1 MLAQKCTGAFIICH
15 NMSIKGA
22 RKRPDMRILCRIA
35 RGSEASRNPLESLQR
50 RTEAG
55 GIARGSEASRNP
67 SESLQRRTE
76 AGRIARGSEASRNP
90 LESLQRR
97 TEAGGDCERERS
109 EPQSR
114 PITRQMMF
122 LGLYGIRNP
131 VLTNS
136 PGVFII

>member
-35 RGSEASRNPLESLQR
+35 RGSEASRNPSESLQR

-55 GIARGSEASRNP
+55 G
-67 SESLQRRTE
+67 
-76 AGRIARGSEASRNP
+76 IARGSEASRNP

-97 TEAGGDCERERS
+97 TEAGGILWAYKQNS
-109 EPQSR
+109 
-114 PITRQMMF
+114 
-122 LGLYGIRNP
+122 LIRAQDSDMDPDSNTLRCP
-131 VLTNS
+131 YQV
-136 PGVFII
+136 

>member
-35 RGSEASRNPLESLQR
+35 RGSEASRNPSESLQR

-97 TEAGGDCERERS
+97 TEAGGILWAYKQNS
-109 EPQSR
+109 
-114 PITRQMMF
+114 
-122 LGLYGIRNP
+122 LIRAQDSDMDPDSNTLRCP
-131 VLTNS
+131 YQV
-136 PGVFII
+136 

>member
-35 RGSEASRNPLESLQR
+35 RE
-50 RTEAG
+50 
-55 GIARGSEASRNP
+55 
-67 SESLQRRTE
+67 
-76 AGRIARGSEASRNP
+76 SEASRNP

-114 PITRQMMF
+114 PITRQMLF
-122 LGLYGIRNP
+122 LGLYGKNASKSPQSNGDGAVPYGSFRNMNGK
-131 VLTNS
+131 VNEE
-136 PGVFII
+136 

>member
-35 RGSEASRNPLESLQR
+35 RE
-50 RTEAG
+50 
-55 GIARGSEASRNP
+55 
-67 SESLQRRTE
+67 
-76 AGRIARGSEASRNP
+76 SEASRNP

-109 EPQSR
+109 EPQSVGI
-114 PITRQMMF
+114 ITEKDRSRQDF
-122 LGLYGIRNP
+122 VGL
-131 VLTNS
+131 
-136 PGVFII
+136 

>member
-55 GIARGSEASRNP
+55 GDCERKRSEPQSVGIITEKDRSR
-67 SESLQRRTE
+67 Q
-76 AGRIARGSEASRNP
+76 
-90 LESLQRR
+90 
-97 TEAGGDCERERS
+97 DCERERS
-109 EPQSR
+109 EPQSVGI
-114 PITRQMMF
+114 ITEKDRS
-122 LGLYGIRNP
+122 R
-131 VLTNS
+131 
-136 PGVFII
+136 

>member
-55 GIARGSEASRNP
+55 GILWAYKQN
-67 SESLQRRTE
+67 SL
-76 AGRIARGSEASRNP
+76 
-90 LESLQRR
+90 
-97 TEAGGDCERERS
+97 
-109 EPQSR
+109 
-114 PITRQMMF
+114 
-122 LGLYGIRNP
+122 IRAQDSDMDPDSNTLRCP
-131 VLTNS
+131 YQV
-136 PGVFII
+136 